1 MSSLLAR
8 FAENSFWLARYMERA
23 ENLARI
29 LEINEIFARDVRG
42 QNDWLPILKLH
53 GDEQKFAEL
62 YKDVSAQNV
71 IRFYISNAENPNSIR
86 STVSMARENARSVR
100 HLISLEV
107 WSELNVLYN
116 WVNGLKPRDVSI
128 GKLSRLCDRLKHACQ
143 LHTGAVQ
150 ATLYRDQVWM
160 FYRLGRFI
168 ERADQATR
176 LVDIKYKTLLPKKVD
191 EGSAIDVAQWNAL
204 LRSAAAYHSYRRA
217 YPRTITPETVT
228 DYILFDPLFPRSL
241 PACAAE
247 MRQLLN
253 SLSAQEELQEVKPP
267 ERLLRRF
274 ERLSRAGAKKA
285 ISKGMDVFVEDVQIS
300 VSDLSDHISKTY
312 FPADAA

>member
-1 MSSLLAR
+1 
-8 FAENSFWLARYMERA
+8 MERA

-42 QNDWLPILKLH
+42 QNDWLPILRLH
-53 GDEQKFAEL
+53 GDEEKFSEL
-62 YKDVSAQNV
+62 YKDTSAQNV
-71 IRFYISNAENPNSIR
+71 IRFYISNADNPNSIR
-86 STVSMARENARSVR
+86 STVAMARENARSLR

-128 GKLSRLCDRLKHACQ
+128 AKLSGLCVKLKQACQ
-143 LHTGAVQ
+143 LHTGSVQ
-150 ATLYRDQVWM
+150 STLYRDQVWM

-176 LVDIKYKTLLPKKVD
+176 LVDIKYKSLLPKKVD

-217 YPRTITPETVT
+217 YPRRLTPETVT
-228 DYILFDPLFPRSL
+228 DFILFDPLFPRSL
-241 PACAAE
+241 PYCAQE
-247 MRQLLN
+247 MRVVFQTLA
-253 SLSAQEELQEVKPP
+253 AQQDLEGLKPP
-267 ERLLRRF
+267 DRLLRRL
-274 ERLSRAGAKKA
+274 ERLSRTGAKKA
-285 ISKGMDVFVEDVQIS
+285 MAKGMDVFVEDVQ
-300 VSDLSDHISKTY
+300 VAVGDLSDHISRTY
-312 FPADAA
+312 FSDVNPTAD